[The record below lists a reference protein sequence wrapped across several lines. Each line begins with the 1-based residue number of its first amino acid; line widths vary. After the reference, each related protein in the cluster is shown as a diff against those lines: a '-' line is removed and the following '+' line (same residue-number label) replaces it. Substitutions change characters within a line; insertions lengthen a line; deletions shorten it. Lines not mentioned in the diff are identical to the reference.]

1 MRRNVKNFLIKA
13 FSMCLAFILVF
24 PTNLF
29 AMGLD
34 NTKTRK
40 YKASAS
46 IMGLAQTD
54 TTGQNDEEVKDQ
66 TLLET
71 EITKKETDK
80 YLIEKYARL
89 SKTTGQIEYLIKV
102 HLKDKDE
109 ESNDKVTTSF
119 AISKNTDLED
129 LKLENVSQIHSDNSQ
144 VEIKYQEQ
152 RPSILYNNDA
162 FETLGV
168 TTDKADLVYYLSA
181 KLSEESLAKIDDKTP
196 SMDLEINIAE
206 AGANL
211 YQDRYALSIDKMEVV
226 GVGAEDIIETLK
238 EKENPTH
245 QVNAIYKEGSSN
257 LLGENPGE
265 ITWTDFIHTED
276 DKEFTTDIKLDE
288 AQDATDSQI
297 KVEFYQANEKGYS
310 LKEDFT
316 KEIPFTESLK
326 LQIPLG
332 YIAKVELRTKVTE
345 NKKEYSLNQTKIPN
359 PIYKEEK
366 TEEKSE
372 EDDADPLP
380 EENPKTEESKGTSEE
395 KIIPIDPETNEA
407 VIDHS
412 LVSEDD
418 TDETKSA
425 INLNRDSVINN
436 FKNNEKLNTVVE
448 ITINNISSLFSAYNN
463 DEMTYEEFLANLKT
477 QAKDLSKEDFAE
489 IVQGLIAGL
498 NQETYKVANI
508 DEDQLLA
515 EVYEKE
521 EAEEQV
527 TEEDPVTE
535 TKEADRKET
544 TNAENDNV
552 ETETTED
559 FRTPEDK
566 IKDNALESFDESL
579 NQAKEASKKP
589 QEDDRSL
596 IDNIS
601 EGIKG
606 IFGQSN
612 LAKADKELKAALAD
626 EANTLADIQALLHEL
641 GSKYELN
648 RKDEAKLMADNEEA
662 IKALIARDAD
672 ENFNPWL
679 LYALSDSNK
688 AELEKKKYNV
698 ITRFDTSTVAGPIKA
713 GQFFNIHLDNQLR
726 VKDPSTLKPI
736 VYNGNVIAEPS
747 YDAKTNTIKYSIK
760 NDITENI
767 QVPLDIPVDYNT
779 ANIDLDEDGNFTV
792 TNRISGLGVTDPKN
806 LPAQKVSKNGD
817 KLGLDPS
824 SMSDADL
831 HDTTFFFDPTSTY
844 KVNFDAKSYPV
855 IENGEMKAI
864 DWEIT
869 FDGNG
874 QNLNDPA
881 LDLMTNFTAVE
892 GSGIKNISGIKLNG
906 QSITPNTDSMGSQFL
921 VNDSKT
927 VSPNQ
932 SKSRYVYTF
941 RTEVEEKQ
949 ENYVLDISGVLTGV
963 LNGKNKTGSV
973 RLVQGGYEKDKVE
986 ADTPTRIITTNR
998 VTNKGEF
1005 RPNNQIRW
1013 VVTEEVSS
1021 GDPGSLPLVTRTL
1034 SDNQTLESLKVSY
1047 YAPNAKT
1054 GKIEKVGE
1062 TQDIKN
1068 SYPVNEGS
1076 LANTTHK
1083 PGTIAVYEYI
1093 TNIKEKDKNGYSLG
1107 DNNISEYEDV
1117 DVNIKWSTIQGEY
1130 PPAET
1135 ITLTPK
1141 SENGEVATLEVPAR
1155 KAGDPY
1161 EFNVKV
1167 PNVKKWEV
1175 GADGKATPIEYTLS
1189 QKFPPDKTE
1198 NGKTITYREVNVFY
1212 DPHERRFEVR
1222 NQILEKTQ
1230 NKPADIT
1237 IKKTGNDGK
1246 ALSGARIQMVG
1257 NDKTFEGVTDAD
1269 GKIVFKNI
1277 EPGKYILSEAQAPTG
1292 YVRDNGQD
1300 TITVH
1305 EDGRVSWNTNN
1316 LIENVMVAG
1325 SNEGQVD
1332 RYKSKVVKKEA
1343 PDNQTDSS
1351 FMNTISYVQYE
1362 DGSVVSY
1369 IMLKPIANP
1378 AGTNGTNKDTRV
1390 AIRSENVDIDGIEI
1404 YNIEPTVNKGFFRDA
1419 IQRGYLASWQD
1430 FLDTNLKINIPYRGG
1445 TENTTNSSKIKSYL
1459 NVNDPYLNKN
1469 VAAVDIGQSRFGND
1483 WSFII
1488 KVNGRVSNKD
1498 AKAKVTYDWLTKDNT
1513 ATNWKIENIENII
1526 PSKADRDKER
1536 EDEAKVENAELKISN
1551 TKAKTHPVKVTKK
1564 DKNGKTLAGAEFIMT
1579 DSYSNIV
1586 KRGKTDSN
1594 GVIEFKDLPEGI
1606 YELKES
1612 NPPEGYKNDEI
1623 RFKVTVTKSG
1633 QILYEAFDKNGTPL
1647 APGDKYLVGKNQGPS
1662 TGGPPS
1668 ESRIEV
1674 LKKSMTLHEKDGYG
1688 TKPGVWEEASYESYD
1703 FDLEL
1708 NIRNKRGG
1716 DKFTINFD
1724 KNWNLSQWTD
1734 EMPVIKDGYGNV
1746 IARPSMDYKNN
1757 VLTYTLTD
1765 AVYGKD
1771 NVRAK
1776 MHVKGVRPSKY
1787 YVKNDGIY
1795 YFTDTINTGD
1805 SVETIN
1811 TRVDAYLWVFY
1822 GTAGQLRYITQNVD
1836 TYNAGTP
1843 ENPQY
1848 MMRDVTIYNPDGL
1861 HPSGDRIMRIFYGA
1875 TKDPNPSVLNDKI
1888 APAHKPT
1895 KVVVWRVANPNPDN
1909 MPISGGVR
1917 PSEDKTG
1924 TYEHVAT
1931 FDVEGKDRLNE
1942 FKGGIN
1948 LSFDENRAGPG
1959 KAPDLRSMDNV
1970 QFKITLPDNN
1980 GSGYVIENFY
1990 KVTNEKLFRE
2000 SYTQTIAAYKT
2011 RWGNTAGMAQF
2022 RPNPNR
2028 ASSSTGTSVDVVEP
2042 NYDLTVF
2049 NKKSDKGRFT
2059 ITKYGKDNGEE
2070 KILPQAYFRL
2080 ADSNGK
2086 IVKEDYTSPSG
2097 LVTFDDLDPGTYT
2110 LTETRAPEGYKPIT
2124 KAINVIVSP
2133 EGKVTFE
2140 GDGIGNGGPYTVT
2153 TPKAGEI
2160 TEERLEQP
2168 DIFNT
2173 NPYPGFMN
2181 MSTKL
2186 KSTDGNS
2193 IIGRIFLNPR
2203 QDPTLGQGPN
2213 RPTTLVIKHNWATN
2227 VDVQVYRYPES
2238 NKGSMDTPYLNPTYK
2253 ASDIEV
2259 NKSNYETTIKFP
2271 TDKDKRWDG
2280 AGYVVVAKADFND
2293 GEQNKYISYQ
2303 WKSDTDKTVLPAE
2316 PNNLG
2321 IKRTVPDFPP
2331 GALKAV
2337 NEKSDTE
2344 IIIKKVDEDNPDTLI
2359 AGAEFTLLND
2369 KLNKVIAQR
2378 TTGKDGLAKFEDL
2391 TPGTYY
2397 IKETKVPNGY
2407 KDPNMRWKV
2416 VVDKDK
2422 KVTITPQ
2429 TVKASEEAPKPGEN
2443 ENPETPG
2450 DNTEPGNTEPTNP
2463 KPEDPITP
2471 PADNGLTYSIKNHD
2485 KTLVYYNGNFAGR
2498 LGSTLRETATD
2509 GVFELSVDF
2518 DRAYGIANQPTDL
2531 KILFDTDRF
2540 DIRPAEG
2547 SLDGNIYTVSNFDPH
2562 HSKGNAS
2569 YKFTVVPKGIKAG
2582 FNGSPITYTEF
2593 AGELVYPD
2601 HATISASKKTAFN
2614 MLDIFKP
2621 MTAYA
2626 AGTWEKVDLSKS
2638 KQRSTRE
2645 TADIKTQVTEINKAE
2660 NKYRQVFIINKTG
2673 QSIGGPTLNIHAWPE
2688 NRDIWSSG
2696 PNPNLKILKAQ
2707 VVDSTSTPTN
2717 LVNPGRTLTTSVAN
2731 NKVNGYNRSKI
2742 TISTPGTYFSGT
2754 IAVEVE
2760 YTYPDSGA
2768 IGLGAYYVRLNGE
2781 PEQWAAQQFYSEDE
2795 VNKAPEVTYKEI
2807 EEESIIPIP
2816 AEPIRRANPDMFKG
2830 TENVIFEGK
2839 TGRKVKVYRQKY
2851 VGGKPEGEKEFV
2863 RENII
2868 TNAQP
2873 KIIEYGTKPKVVTR
2887 EESKNVDQEIKFETT
2902 TIVDVNKKKG
2912 EKTTVTEGKN
2922 GSVTYKYTITYDT
2935 SEGLNATRPADWPAD
2950 APQASP
2956 KTGERVVSYTKEEV
2970 PNTKVEPTTEVIS
2983 IGLGIDPN
2991 AVVENGK
2998 EEKLTPDGKTKQIVY
3013 TITNKKNE
3021 AEIYFRKKS
3030 ESNNA
3035 DGSSQYLKDAE
3046 FELLYK
3052 ANDQSEFTNVKDANG
3067 KDIVARSDAN
3077 GIFKFTNLKDGTY
3090 QVKETK
3096 APTGYIKRKEAVYN
3110 FKVEDFKIS
3119 KVDVNKTKEIKD
3131 NSKSNPIDIV
3141 NNKATYPYTGGNGV
3155 SIGFAIIGTAVMLL
3169 ALAYFGIYQNDKNR
3183 RRSARYKK

>member
-1 MRRNVKNFLIKA
+1 MVMLMVI
-13 FSMCLAFILVF
+13 
-24 PTNLF
+24 
-29 AMGLD
+29 
-34 NTKTRK
+34 
-40 YKASAS
+40 
-46 IMGLAQTD
+46 QT
-54 TTGQNDEEVKDQ
+54 
-66 TLLET
+66 
-71 EITKKETDK
+71 ITPA
-80 YLIEKYARL
+80 I
-89 SKTTGQIEYLIKV
+89 
-102 HLKDKDE
+102 
-109 ESNDKVTTSF
+109 TSF
-119 AISKNTDLED
+119 AKEEELDKRYTIKNLESLKQDTYANFSLNLATAIDDKNLDTDTNVKFALNATDINSNIKLLVRKDFSLYDERTFDTVEEAHKEFDRVDKSLKGQGLSLDVSVVQED
-129 LKLENVSQIHSDNSQ
+129 GKYRIHNNYTPIDDEQDYGDDYKVYSLDVMQGFDFEKEGLFNKLPEN
-144 VEIKYQEQ
+144 E
-152 RPSILYNNDA
+152 
-162 FETLGV
+162 
-168 TTDKADLVYYLSA
+168 
-181 KLSEESLAKIDDKTP
+181 KLSEESRLQQDGEVAEGDKHNRTYVFDFKVDKSVEPSLTTIALNKDENNPLEVKRSADLLGVILDGETYSTYQTEQLPAEVASSVQHKKEAAKAKAEKDAKAKKEADAKAKKEAEEKAKADKDKIKAEQDKKAQEQKTA
-196 SMDLEINIAE
+196 EEKAKKEAEEKAKAE
-206 AGANL
+206 ADAKAKKEAEKIAAEEKAKQEQQAKEQKEAEAKKQAEEKAK
-211 YQDRYALSIDKMEVV
+211 QDS
-226 GVGAEDIIETLK
+226 
-238 EKENPTH
+238 
-245 QVNAIYKEGSSN
+245 
-257 LLGENPGE
+257 
-265 ITWTDFIHTED
+265 
-276 DKEFTTDIKLDE
+276 
-288 AQDATDSQI
+288 
-297 KVEFYQANEKGYS
+297 
-310 LKEDFT
+310 
-316 KEIPFTESLK
+316 
-326 LQIPLG
+326 
-332 YIAKVELRTKVTE
+332 E
-345 NKKEYSLNQTKIPN
+345 NKKLLGLEPQD
-359 PIYKEEK
+359 EQ
-366 TEEKSE
+366 TEEEEPIIKKKETKQEVKSE
-372 EDDADPLP
+372 PASPYERQQKAKEFDKALQEKKEIIKNDEVNKDANNKEDNDESKKIDQ
-380 EENPKTEESKGTSEE
+380 KQVSEESKGLLQGIKEFFGL
-395 KIIPIDPETNEA
+395 TN
-407 VIDHS
+407 
-412 LVSEDD
+412 LQ
-418 TDETKSA
+418 K
-425 INLNRDSVINN
+425 
-436 FKNNEKLNTVVE
+436 
-448 ITINNISSLFSAYNN
+448 
-463 DEMTYEEFLANLKT
+463 
-477 QAKDLSKEDFAE
+477 
-489 IVQGLIAGL
+489 
-498 NQETYKVANI
+498 
-508 DEDQLLA
+508 
-515 EVYEKE
+515 
-521 EAEEQV
+521 
-527 TEEDPVTE
+527 
-535 TKEADRKET
+535 ADR
-544 TNAENDNV
+544 
-552 ETETTED
+552 
-559 FRTPEDK
+559 
-566 IKDNALESFDESL
+566 
-579 NQAKEASKKP
+579 
-589 QEDDRSL
+589 
-596 IDNIS
+596 
-601 EGIKG
+601 
-606 IFGQSN
+606 
-612 LAKADKELKAALAD
+612 ELKAILSVK
-626 EANTLADIQALLHEL
+626 ANGLKEVQALLKSFET
-641 GSKYELN
+641 KYNLTE
-648 RKDEAKLMADNEEA
+648 KEQAKLMEDNADQ
-662 IKALIARDAD
+662 IKALIERDAD
-672 ENFNPWL
+672 ENFSPYM
-679 LYALSDSNK
+679 LYALSDKQKESLK
-688 AELEKKKYNV
+688 EKKYEV
-698 ITRFDTSTVAGPIKA
+698 VTRFDTSTIAGPIQDYQYFK
-713 GQFFNIHLDNQLR
+713 IHLDDKLTVN
-726 VKDPSTLKPI
+726 DPSSLKPI
-736 VYNGNVIAEPS
+736 TYEGKVIATPS
-747 YDAKTNTIKYSIK
+747 YNKTDNTITYKIT
-760 NDITENI
+760 NDIAENI
-767 QVPLDIPVDYNT
+767 QVPLNIPVDYNVDKI
-779 ANIDLDEDGNFTV
+779 NLDEEGKFTV
-792 TNRISGLGVTDPKN
+792 RNRISGLGVTDPKA
-806 LPAQKVSKNGD
+806 LPAQKVNTQGEKVRIDSYS
-817 KLGLDPS
+817 L
-824 SMSDADL
+824 SDSDL
-831 HDTTFFFDPTSTY
+831 TDTSYFFDPNSNY
-844 KVNFDAKSYPV
+844 KINFDAKSYPV
-855 IENGEMKAI
+855 VENGEMKAI

-869 FDGNG
+869 FDANG
-874 QNLNDPA
+874 EDLKND
-881 LDLMTNFTAVE
+881 LGLITNFTAVE
-892 GSGIKNISGIKLNG
+892 GSGVGEITDIKLNG
-906 QSITPNTDSMGSQFL
+906 KSISAETNKIGDKFL
-921 VNDSKT
+921 INDSKNVAPT
-927 VSPNQ
+927 EG
-932 SKSRYVYTF
+932 SRHVYTF
-941 RTEVEEKQ
+941 RTEVTEVKEKR
-949 ENYVLDISGVLTGV
+949 ESYVLDVAGV
-963 LNGKNKTGSV
+963 LNEKDKAGAV
-973 RLVQGGYEKDKVE
+973 RLVQDGYEKGKVE

-1005 RPNNQIRW
+1005 LPNNQIRW

-1021 GDPGSLPLVTRTL
+1021 GDPGNLPLLTRTL
-1034 SDNQTLESLKVSY
+1034 SDNQDLASLKVSY
-1047 YAPNAKT
+1047 YAPNAET
-1054 GKIEKVGE
+1054 GKMEKVGNTE
-1062 TQDIKN
+1062 
-1068 SYPVNEGS
+1068 SPAYPVEKGT
-1076 LANTTHK
+1076 LDETTHK

-1093 TNIKEKDKNGYSLG
+1093 TNIKEPDKNGYSLG
-1107 DNNISEYEDV
+1107 DNKISEYGDV
-1117 DVNIKWSTIQGEY
+1117 DLNIKWSTINGEY

-1161 EFNVKV
+1161 EFDTTI

-1198 NGKTITYREVNVFY
+1198 NDKTITYREVNVFY

-1316 LIENVMVAG
+1316 LIENVTVDS

-1332 RYKSKVVKKEA
+1332 RYKSQVVKKEA

-1351 FMNTISYVQYE
+1351 FMNTISYVEYE

-1390 AIRSENVDIDGIEI
+1390 AIRTDNVDIDGIEI

-1536 EDEAKVENAELKISN
+1536 EDGAKVENAELKISN

-1633 QILYEAFDKNGTPL
+1633 QILYEAFDKNGNPI

-1959 KAPDLRSMDNV
+1959 QAPDLRSMDNV

-2011 RWGNTAGMAQF
+2011 RWSNTAGMAQF

-2049 NKKSDKGRFT
+2049 NKKSDKGEFT
-2059 ITKYGKDNGEE
+2059 ITKYGKDNGVE
-2070 KILPQAYFRL
+2070 KILSQAYFRL
-2080 ADSNGK
+2080 TDSNGK
-2086 IVKEDYTSPSG
+2086 IVKEDYTSPKG
-2097 LVTFDDLDPGTYT
+2097 KLTFKELDPGRYT
-2110 LTETRAPEGYKPIT
+2110 LTETRAPEGYKPIA

-2140 GDGIGNGGPYTVT
+2140 GEGIGGNGPYTVT
-2153 TPKAGEI
+2153 TPPSGEV

-2168 DIFNT
+2168 EIFNT
-2173 NPYPGFMN
+2173 NPYPAFMN
-2181 MSTKL
+2181 MSAKL
-2186 KSTDGNS
+2186 KSENGNS

-2203 QDPTLGQGPN
+2203 QDATLGQGPN
-2213 RPTTLVIKHNWATN
+2213 RPTSLVIKHNWATN

-2238 NKGSMDTPYLNPTYK
+2238 NKGSMDTDYLNPTYK

-2271 TDKDKRWDG
+2271 TDKAKKWDG
-2280 AGYVVVAKADFND
+2280 AGYVVVAEAKFNP

-2331 GALKAV
+2331 GSLKAV

-2359 AGAEFTLLND
+2359 EGAEFTLLND
-2369 KLNKVIAQR
+2369 KLNKVIVQR

-2397 IKETKVPNGY
+2397 IKETKVPDGY
-2407 KDPNMRWKV
+2407 KDPNKRWKV

-2429 TVKASEEAPKPGEN
+2429 TVKASEESPTPGDN
-2443 ENPETPG
+2443 VTPETPG

-2471 PADNGLTYSIKNHD
+2471 PADNGLTYSIRNHD
-2485 KTLVYYNGNFAGR
+2485 KIGVFYNGNFAGR
-2498 LGSTLRETATD
+2498 LGSTLTETATD

-2531 KILFDTDRF
+2531 RILFDTDRF
-2540 DIRPAEG
+2540 DVRPAEG
-2547 SLDGNIYTVSNFDPH
+2547 SLDGNIYTVSNFDPYH
-2562 HSKGNAS
+2562 GKGNAS
-2569 YKFTVVPKGIKAG
+2569 FKFTVVPKAIKAG
-2582 FNGSPITYTEF
+2582 FNGSPIKYTQF
-2593 AGELVYPD
+2593 AGDLVYPD

-2614 MLDIFKP
+2614 VLDLFRP
-2621 MTAYA
+2621 TTSYA
-2626 AGTWEKVDLSKS
+2626 SEATGWETVDLNKS

-2645 TADIKTQVTEINKAE
+2645 TADVKTQVTQIDKAN

-2673 QSIGGPTLNIHAWPE
+2673 QGMSGPTLNIHAWPE
-2688 NRDIWSSG
+2688 NRDIWTSG
-2696 PNPNLKILKAQ
+2696 SNPNLRIIKAQ
-2707 VVDSTSTPTN
+2707 VVDSSSTPTN
-2717 LVNPGRTLTTSVAN
+2717 LVNPGRTLTTSISN

-2768 IGLGAYYVRLNGE
+2768 IGLGAYYVRRNGE
-2781 PEQWAAQQFYSEDE
+2781 PEQWAAQQFYAEDE
-2795 VNKAPEVTYKEI
+2795 VNKAPKVTYKEI

-2816 AEPIRRANPDMFKG
+2816 AEPDIRENPDLIEG
-2830 TENVIFEGK
+2830 TENEIFAGR
-2839 TGRKVKVYRQKY
+2839 TGRQIDVYKQKY
-2851 VGGKPEGEKEFV
+2851 VGDRPEGDREHV
-2863 RENII
+2863 RTEII
-2868 TNAQP
+2868 SKPQP
-2873 KIIEYGTKPKVVTR
+2873 RIIEKGTKPKVLTR
-2887 EESKNVDQEIKFETT
+2887 EESTIRKKEIPYETT
-2902 TIVDVNKKKG
+2902 KKVDANNKKG
-2912 EKTTVTEGKN
+2912 EEKVVTKGVN
-2922 GSVTYKYTITYDT
+2922 GSVQYRYTITFQKKDGSTRVAKMFKNILYTTSYAAQGDIPDPVGWPKDVINELKAKRQEGETIIAYNREELRDT
-2935 SEGLNATRPADWPAD
+2935 R
-2950 APQASP
+2950 
-2956 KTGERVVSYTKEEV
+2956 
-2970 PNTKVEPTTEVIS
+2970 VEPTTEVIS
-2983 IGLGIDPN
+2983 IGLGINPDEE
-2991 AVVENGK
+2991 VTDGK
-2998 EEKLTPDGKTKQIVY
+2998 ETQVKPDEKTKQIIY
-3013 TITNKKNE
+3013 TITNKKE
-3021 AEIYFRKKS
+3021 DTEIYFRKVAEHKEGEKPS
-3030 ESNNA
+3030 KF
-3035 DGSSQYLKDAE
+3035 LKGAK

-3052 ANDQSEFTNVKDANG
+3052 AEDDDQFTNVVDKDKKNIEV
-3067 KDIVARSDAN
+3067 KSDAK
-3077 GIFKFTNLKDGTY
+3077 GIFKFTSLKDGTY
-3090 QVKETK
+3090 QVKEVS
-3096 APTGYIKRKEAVYN
+3096 PPPGYKKPKNEIVYT
-3110 FKVEDFKIS
+3110 FKVKDKKLY
-3119 KVDVNKTKEIKD
+3119 KVDKNNSDTEIVGNKLD
-3131 NSKSNPIDIV
+3131 NPIDIS
-3141 NNKATYPYTGGNGV
+3141 NKPGTYPLTGALG
-3155 SIGFAIIGTAVMLL
+3155 IFGFLIVGAIIMTTSYYKYRKKKREE
-3169 ALAYFGIYQNDKNR
+3169 AL
-3183 RRSARYKK
+3183 S

>member
-1 MRRNVKNFLIKA
+1 MKKIIDRLT
-13 FSMCLAFILVF
+13 SLVMVM
-24 PTNLF
+24 L
-29 AMGLD
+29 MV
-34 NTKTRK
+34 
-40 YKASAS
+40 
-46 IMGLAQTD
+46 IQT
-54 TTGQNDEEVKDQ
+54 
-66 TLLET
+66 
-71 EITKKETDK
+71 ITPA
-80 YLIEKYARL
+80 I
-89 SKTTGQIEYLIKV
+89 
-102 HLKDKDE
+102 
-109 ESNDKVTTSF
+109 TSF
-119 AISKNTDLED
+119 AKEEELDKRYTIKNLESLKQDTYANFSLNLATAIDDKNLDTDTNVKFALNATDINSNIKLLVRKDFSLYDERTFDTVEEAHKEFDRVDKSLKGQGLSLDVSVVQED
-129 LKLENVSQIHSDNSQ
+129 GKYRIHNNYTPIDDEQDYGDDYKVYSLDVMQGFDFEKEGLFNKLPEN
-144 VEIKYQEQ
+144 E
-152 RPSILYNNDA
+152 
-162 FETLGV
+162 
-168 TTDKADLVYYLSA
+168 
-181 KLSEESLAKIDDKTP
+181 KLSEESRLQQDGEVAEGDKHNRTYVFDFKVDKSVEPSLTTIALNKDENNPLEVKRSADLLGVILDGETYSTYQTEQLPAEVASSVQHKKEAAKAKAEKDAKAKKEADAKAKKEAEEKAKADKDKIKAEQDKKAQEQKTA
-196 SMDLEINIAE
+196 EEKAKKEAEEKAKAE
-206 AGANL
+206 ADAKAKKEAEKIAAEEKAKQEQQAKEQKEAEAKKQAEEKAK
-211 YQDRYALSIDKMEVV
+211 QDS
-226 GVGAEDIIETLK
+226 
-238 EKENPTH
+238 
-245 QVNAIYKEGSSN
+245 
-257 LLGENPGE
+257 
-265 ITWTDFIHTED
+265 
-276 DKEFTTDIKLDE
+276 
-288 AQDATDSQI
+288 
-297 KVEFYQANEKGYS
+297 
-310 LKEDFT
+310 
-316 KEIPFTESLK
+316 
-326 LQIPLG
+326 
-332 YIAKVELRTKVTE
+332 E
-345 NKKEYSLNQTKIPN
+345 NKKLLGLEPQD
-359 PIYKEEK
+359 EQ
-366 TEEKSE
+366 TEEEEPIIKKKETKQEVKSE
-372 EDDADPLP
+372 PASPYERQQKAKEFDKALQEKKEIIKNDEVNKDANNKEDNDESKKIDQ
-380 EENPKTEESKGTSEE
+380 KQVSEESKGLLQGIKEFFGL
-395 KIIPIDPETNEA
+395 TN
-407 VIDHS
+407 
-412 LVSEDD
+412 LQ
-418 TDETKSA
+418 K
-425 INLNRDSVINN
+425 
-436 FKNNEKLNTVVE
+436 
-448 ITINNISSLFSAYNN
+448 
-463 DEMTYEEFLANLKT
+463 
-477 QAKDLSKEDFAE
+477 
-489 IVQGLIAGL
+489 
-498 NQETYKVANI
+498 
-508 DEDQLLA
+508 
-515 EVYEKE
+515 
-521 EAEEQV
+521 
-527 TEEDPVTE
+527 
-535 TKEADRKET
+535 ADR
-544 TNAENDNV
+544 
-552 ETETTED
+552 
-559 FRTPEDK
+559 
-566 IKDNALESFDESL
+566 
-579 NQAKEASKKP
+579 
-589 QEDDRSL
+589 
-596 IDNIS
+596 
-601 EGIKG
+601 
-606 IFGQSN
+606 
-612 LAKADKELKAALAD
+612 ELKAILSVK
-626 EANTLADIQALLHEL
+626 ANGLKEVQALLKSFET
-641 GSKYELN
+641 KYNLTE
-648 RKDEAKLMADNEEA
+648 KEQAKLMEDNADA
-662 IKALIARDAD
+662 IKALIKRDAD
-672 ENFNPWL
+672 KNFTPYT
-679 LYALSDSNK
+679 LYALSDKQKESLK
-688 AELEKKKYNV
+688 TKKYEV
-698 ITRFDTSTVAGPIKA
+698 VTRFDTSTIAGPIQDYQYFK
-713 GQFFNIHLDNQLR
+713 IHLDDKLTVN
-726 VKDPSTLKPI
+726 DPSSLKPI
-736 VYNGNVIAEPS
+736 TYEGKVIATPS
-747 YDAKTNTIKYSIK
+747 YNKTDNTITYKIT
-760 NDITENI
+760 NDIAENI
-767 QVPLDIPVDYNT
+767 QVPLNIPVDYNVDKI
-779 ANIDLDEDGNFTV
+779 NLDEEGKFTV
-792 TNRISGLGVTDPKN
+792 RNRISGLGVTDPKA
-806 LPAQKVSKNGD
+806 LPAQKVNTQGEKVRIDSYS
-817 KLGLDPS
+817 L
-824 SMSDADL
+824 SDSDL
-831 HDTTFFFDPTSTY
+831 TDTSYFFDPNSNY
-844 KVNFDAKSYPV
+844 KINFDAKSYPV
-855 IENGEMKAI
+855 VENGEMKAI
-864 DWEIT
+864 DWEVT
-869 FDGNG
+869 FDANG
-874 QNLNDPA
+874 E
-881 LDLMTNFTAVE
+881 DLKDDLGLLTNFTAVE
-892 GSGIKNISGIKLNG
+892 GSGIGNISDIKLNG
-906 QSITPNTDSMGSQFL
+906 QPIEAAPNNMGEGSFL
-921 VNDSKT
+921 INDSKNVAPT
-927 VSPNQ
+927 KG
-932 SKSRYVYTF
+932 SKYVYTF
-941 RTEVEEKQ
+941 RTDVKEKR
-949 ENYVLDISGVLTGV
+949 ESYVLDVAGV
-963 LNGKNKTGSV
+963 LNKKDKTGAV
-973 RLVQGGYEKDKVE
+973 RLVQDGYEKGKVE

-1005 RPNNQIRW
+1005 LPNNQIRW

-1021 GDPGSLPLVTRTL
+1021 GDPGNLPLLTRTL
-1034 SDNQTLESLKVSY
+1034 SDNQDLASLKVSY

-1054 GKIEKVGE
+1054 GKMEKVGQ
-1062 TQDIKN
+1062 TQN
-1068 SYPVNEGS
+1068 LTSSYPVKEGS
-1076 LANTTHK
+1076 LGKTKHK

-1093 TNIKEKDKNGYSLG
+1093 TNITPGDKAGYSLG
-1107 DNNISEYEDV
+1107 DNKISEYGDV
-1117 DVNIKWSTIQGEY
+1117 DVNIKWSTIKGEN

-1141 SENGEVATLEVPAR
+1141 SENGEKVTLNVPAR
-1155 KAGDPY
+1155 KAGEPY
-1161 EFNVKV
+1161 EFNTKI

-1175 GADGKATPIEYTLS
+1175 GADGKATPIKYTLS
-1189 QKFPPDKTE
+1189 QKFPDDKTE

-1222 NQILEKTQ
+1222 NQILEKPQ
-1230 NKPADIT
+1230 NEPATIT
-1237 IKKTGNDGK
+1237 IKKTGDDGN
-1246 ALSGARIQMVG
+1246 ALAGARIQMVG

-1305 EDGRVSWNTNN
+1305 ENGTVSWNTNN
-1316 LIENVMVAG
+1316 LIENVMVAS

-1351 FMNTISYVQYE
+1351 FMNTISYVEYE

-1390 AIRSENVDIDGIEI
+1390 AIRADNVDIDGIEI

-1430 FLDTNLKINIPYRGG
+1430 FPDTNLKINIPYRGG
-1445 TENTTNSSKIKSYL
+1445 TESTTNSSKIKSYL
-1459 NVNDPYLNKN
+1459 SVNDPYLNKN

-1488 KVNGRVSNKD
+1488 KVNGRVSNKN

-1513 ATNWKIENIENII
+1513 ATNWKIENIENTI

-1536 EDEAKVENAELKISN
+1536 EDGAKVENAELKISN

-1579 DSYSNIV
+1579 DSYGKVV
-1586 KRGKTDSN
+1586 KRGKTGAD
-1594 GVIEFKDLPEGI
+1594 GTIEFENLPEGI

-1633 QILYEAFDKNGTPL
+1633 QILYEAFDKNGTPI

-1674 LKKSMTLHEKDGYG
+1674 VKKSMTLNEKNGYG

-1765 AVYGKD
+1765 AVNDKD

-1787 YVKNDGIY
+1787 YVKNDGVY

-2080 ADSNGK
+2080 TDSDGK
-2086 IVKEDYTSPSG
+2086 IVKEDYTSPTG
-2097 LVTFDDLDPGTYT
+2097 KLTFKELDPGRYT
-2110 LTETRAPEGYKPIT
+2110 LTETRAPEGYKPIA

-2140 GDGIGNGGPYTVT
+2140 GEGIGGNGPYTVT
-2153 TPKAGEI
+2153 TPPSGEV

-2168 DIFNT
+2168 EIFNT
-2173 NPYPGFMN
+2173 NPYPAFMN
-2181 MSTKL
+2181 MSAKL
-2186 KSTDGNS
+2186 KSENGNS

-2203 QDPTLGQGPN
+2203 QDATLGQGPN
-2213 RPTTLVIKHNWATN
+2213 RPTSLVIKHNWATN

-2238 NKGSMDTPYLNPTYK
+2238 NKGSMDTDYLNPTYK

-2271 TDKDKRWDG
+2271 TDKAKKWDG
-2280 AGYVVVAKADFND
+2280 AGYVVVAEAKFNP

-2331 GALKAV
+2331 GSLKAV

-2359 AGAEFTLLND
+2359 EGAEFTLLND

-2397 IKETKVPNGY
+2397 IKETKVPEGY
-2407 KDPNMRWKV
+2407 KDPNKRWKV

-2443 ENPETPG
+2443 ENPEKPG

-2518 DRAYGIANQPTDL
+2518 DRAYGIANQPTNL

-2540 DIRPAEG
+2540 DVRPAEG

-2569 YKFTVVPKGIKAG
+2569 FKFTVVPKGIKAG
-2582 FNGSPITYTEF
+2582 FNGSPIKYTQF

-2614 MLDIFKP
+2614 VLDLFRP
-2621 MTAYA
+2621 TTSYA
-2626 AGTWEKVDLSKS
+2626 ADAQGWEEVDLSKS

-2645 TADIKTQVTEINKAE
+2645 TADVKTQVTQIDKVN
-2660 NKYRQVFIINKTG
+2660 NKYRQVFIVNKSEQVMG
-2673 QSIGGPTLNIHAWPE
+2673 APSLDFQAWPE
-2688 NRDIWSSG
+2688 KTGIWTSG
-2696 PNPNLKILKAQ
+2696 PNQNFRIVSIKP
-2707 VVDSTSTPTN
+2707 VGSSSTPTN
-2717 LVNPGRTLTTSVAN
+2717 LVSPGGGLKYSTQNHEVNGHNRTKVTVTTPNQYYSRTL
-2731 NKVNGYNRSKI
+2731 
-2742 TISTPGTYFSGT
+2742 
-2754 IAVEVE
+2754 AVEVE
-2760 YTYPDSGA
+2760 YKYPDSGA
-2768 IGLGAYYVRLNGE
+2768 IGLGADYVRRSGE
-2781 PEQWAAQQFYSEDE
+2781 PSQWAAQQFYSVDE

-2816 AEPIRRANPDMFKG
+2816 DTPTRKPNPEMLEG
-2830 TENVIFEGK
+2830 TENEVFPGK
-2839 TGRKVKVYRQKY
+2839 TGRKIDVYNQKY
-2851 VGGKPEGEKEFV
+2851 VDGRPEGKKEYL
-2863 RENII
+2863 RSEII
-2868 TNAQP
+2868 SNAQP
-2873 KIIEYGTKPKVVTR
+2873 RVIEYGTKPKVVTR

-2912 EKTTVTEGKN
+2912 EKTTVTQGKN
-2922 GSVTYKYTITYDT
+2922 GKVTYKYTITYDT
-2935 SEGLNATRPADWPAD
+2935 SDGANARRPADWPAD
-2950 APQASP
+2950 APTASP
-2956 KTGERVVSYTKEEV
+2956 KANERVFSYTKEEV
-2970 PNTKVEPTTEVIS
+2970 HGSRKDPTTEVIS
-2983 IGLGIDPN
+2983 IGLGINPN
-2991 AVVENGK
+2991 EEVTDGDKVEVK
-2998 EEKLTPDGKTKQIVY
+2998 PDEKTKQIIY
-3013 TITNKKNE
+3013 TITNKKE
-3021 AEIYFRKKS
+3021 DTEIYFRKVAEHKEGEKPS
-3030 ESNNA
+3030 KF
-3035 DGSSQYLKDAE
+3035 LKGAK

-3052 ANDQSEFTNVKDANG
+3052 ADDQDKFTNVLDKDKKNL
-3067 KDIVARSDAN
+3067 IVTSDEK
-3077 GIFKFTNLKDGTY
+3077 GIFKFGDLKDGTY
-3090 QVKETK
+3090 RVKEVS
-3096 APTGYIKRKEAVYN
+3096 PPPGYKKPENDIVYI
-3110 FKVEDFKIS
+3110 FKVKDKKLYKVEDNTESKI
-3119 KVDVNKTKEIKD
+3119 EG
-3131 NSKSNPIDIV
+3131 NSKTNPIDIT
-3141 NNKATYPYTGGNGV
+3141 NKPGSYPYTGALGI
-3155 SIGFAIIGTAVMLL
+3155 IGFIVVGAVIMTTAYYKYRKKRGR
-3169 ALAYFGIYQNDKNR
+3169 AL
-3183 RRSARYKK
+3183 S